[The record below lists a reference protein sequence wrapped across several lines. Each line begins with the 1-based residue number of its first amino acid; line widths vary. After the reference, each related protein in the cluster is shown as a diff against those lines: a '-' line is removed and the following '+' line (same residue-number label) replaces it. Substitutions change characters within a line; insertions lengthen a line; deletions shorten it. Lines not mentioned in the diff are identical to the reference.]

1 MTPRD
6 WFAGM
11 AMQPLMGKYPQPE
24 YDYSTV
30 AAMAYRIADAMM
42 DRRKKYALVPQS
54 DDDPGFDAFD
64 GMGG

>member
-1 MTPRD
+1 MIPRD

-11 AMQPLMGKYPQPE
+11 ALPALMNKYPLPT
-24 YDYSTV
+24 YSYSIV
-30 AAMAYRIADAMM
+30 AAMAYQMADAMM
-42 DRRKKYALVPQS
+42 AEREKHALVPQS